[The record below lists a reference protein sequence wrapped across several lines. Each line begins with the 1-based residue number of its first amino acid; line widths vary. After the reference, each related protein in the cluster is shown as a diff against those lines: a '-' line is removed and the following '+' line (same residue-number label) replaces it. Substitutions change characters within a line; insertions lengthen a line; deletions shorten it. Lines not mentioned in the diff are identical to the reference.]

1 MHSECFCAR
10 IASLAACAS
19 GLGGPRPLVIF
30 FQKKF
35 AFVTGLV
42 TECARRRTA
51 ELDRRITS
59 RGFAHSLTRSLAH
72 SLALSVSLTRSLT
85 RSLVSNDIFGFRS
98 LGQCLKRLASW
109 PTAVFVSRRHAALF
123 GNAVPQENV
132 AAAGTAAMR
141 DRMRP
146 QKT

>member
-72 SLALSVSLTRSLT
+72 SLTRSLAHSLALSVSLTRSLT

-98 LGQCLKRLASW
+98 LGQCLKRLASLL
-109 PTAVFVSRRHAALF
+109 ADSSICVSA
-123 GNAVPQENV
+123 
-132 AAAGTAAMR
+132 
-141 DRMRP
+141 
-146 QKT
+146 

>member
-19 GLGGPRPLVIF
+19 GPGGPRPLVIF

-42 TECARRRTA
+42 AECARRRTA

-59 RGFAHSLTRSLAH
+59 RGFAHSLTRSLACSLSL
-72 SLALSVSLTRSLT
+72 SLAHSVVHSFPTTFSVSARS
-85 RSLVSNDIFGFRS
+85 
-98 LGQCLKRLASW
+98 AS
-109 PTAVFVSRRHAALF
+109 V
-123 GNAVPQENV
+123 
-132 AAAGTAAMR
+132 
-141 DRMRP
+141 
-146 QKT
+146 

>member
-59 RGFAHSLTRSLAH
+59 RGFAHSLTRLLSLSLAH
-72 SLALSVSLTRSLT
+72 SLVHSFRRHFRFPLARPASEATSSSGRQQYSCVGTPLSSLTQFHR
-85 RSLVSNDIFGFRS
+85 R
-98 LGQCLKRLASW
+98 
-109 PTAVFVSRRHAALF
+109 VF
-123 GNAVPQENV
+123 Q
-132 AAAGTAAMR
+132 
-141 DRMRP
+141 RP
-146 QKT
+146 ERP

>member
-1 MHSECFCAR
+1 MHSECFRAR

-19 GLGGPRPLVIF
+19 GPGGPRPLVIF

-72 SLALSVSLTRSLT
+72 SLTRLLSLSLSLAHSLVHSFPTTFSVSARS
-85 RSLVSNDIFGFRS
+85 
-98 LGQCLKRLASW
+98 AS
-109 PTAVFVSRRHAALF
+109 V
-123 GNAVPQENV
+123 
-132 AAAGTAAMR
+132 
-141 DRMRP
+141 
-146 QKT
+146 